1 MDSRMQ
7 SADRARRA
15 DPQRQD
21 GAVFDQLRD
30 HRAIVAS
37 YGGDAT
43 NAPSAPLSEVVEPK
57 K

>member
-1 MDSRMQ
+1 MQ

-30 HRAIVAS
+30 HRAMVAS